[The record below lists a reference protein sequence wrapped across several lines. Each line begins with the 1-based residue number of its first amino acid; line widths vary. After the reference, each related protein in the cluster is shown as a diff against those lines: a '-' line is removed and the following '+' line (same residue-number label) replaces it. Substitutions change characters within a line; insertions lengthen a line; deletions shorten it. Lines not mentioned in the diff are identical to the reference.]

1 MINVILILDKNYG
14 YLPFNKLYEE
24 KIKDSILIVG
34 RKTYQKLP
42 NVKNKIVFCIS
53 RNISINSHNNDCVV
67 VFQSID
73 EAIIQAKQLNKS
85 IFIVGGNQIFDY
97 VFKNYK
103 QEIIIHMSLFNYSEL
118 SSDSFFDKKNL
129 LDFYI
134 FNEYKSEIVSHY
146 KMKYQKYGE
155 NQYPIEKET
164 IDLSKVE
171 SVVVEYNEKFQSY
184 YVNAY
189 LKGNYYKRTN
199 THSEAFTVNVN
210 WFNYYG
216 FKDKKEAEKIQNIL
230 IKLCKYCG
238 SNPLKY

>member
-1 MINVILILDKNYG
+1 MKMYFILSFLLLTSTLALGQTKNECVLFLKTVDRKMEKSFWINTTLNGKVLVRERYD
-14 YLPFNKLYEE
+14 
-24 KIKDSILIVG
+24 
-34 RKTYQKLP
+34 
-42 NVKNKIVFCIS
+42 
-53 RNISINSHNNDCVV
+53 
-67 VFQSID
+67 D
-73 EAIIQAKQLNKS
+73 E
-85 IFIVGGNQIFDY
+85 
-97 VFKNYK
+97 
-103 QEIIIHMSLFNYSEL
+103 
-118 SSDSFFDKKNL
+118 
-129 LDFYI
+129 
-134 FNEYKSEIVSHY
+134 
-146 KMKYQKYGE
+146 KYGE